1 MFPAT
6 YILVY
11 CYQKTLGG
19 TMHIPNITSR
29 NNILGFLLSFFTAA
43 STTDFPPAEAAF
55 TLR

>member
-11 CYQKTLGG
+11 CYQKTLDG

-29 NNILGFLLSFFTAA
+29 NNIFGFLLSFFTAA